1 MIIKLDGYSDLGKC
15 SFGTLLDD
23 FDTELHDIYLAGKY
37 IEIKKV
43 EDLFPFLWQHSGI
56 SVRNGDKEVSH
67 FSEEGT
73 WWRHLYEGEIKKSD
87 KKIQYYL
94 RKLRKEK
101 DIKKQEKIIAE
112 IKNAL
117 AQINF
122 VFCFITHND
131 KRMEEIK
138 QKLIE
143 VNNGI
148 RTELGNS

>member
-1 MIIKLDGYSDLGKC
+1 MFIKLDGYNDLGKC

-23 FDTELHDIYLAGKY
+23 FDTELHDIYLDGKY

-67 FSEEGT
+67 FSKEGT
-73 WWRHLYEGEIKKSD
+73 WWRHQYEGGIKKSD
-87 KKIQYYL
+87 KRILFYM

-101 DIKKQEKIIAE
+101 DLKKQEKIIKQ
-112 IKNAL
+112 IKSEL
-117 AQINF
+117 SYINSIF
-122 VFCFITHND
+122 SYITVND
-131 KRMEEIK
+131 ERMEEIK

-143 VNNGI
+143 VNH
-148 RTELGNS
+148 

>member
-1 MIIKLDGYSDLGKC
+1 MIIKLNGYSDLGKC

-23 FDTELHDIYLAGKY
+23 FDTELHDIYLDGKY

-73 WWRHLYEGEIKKSD
+73 WWRHQYEGGIKKSD
-87 KKIQYYL
+87 KRILFYM

-101 DIKKQEKIIAE
+101 DLKKQEKIIKQ
-112 IKNAL
+112 IKSEL
-117 AQINF
+117 SYINSIF
-122 VFCFITHND
+122 SYITVND
-131 KRMEEIK
+131 ERMEEIK

-143 VNNGI
+143 VNH
-148 RTELGNS
+148 

>member
-23 FDTELHDIYLAGKY
+23 FDTELHDIYLNGKY
-37 IEIKKV
+37 VKIEKV

-56 SVRNGDKEVSH
+56 SVHNGDKEVSH

-73 WWRHLYEGEIKKSD
+73 WWRQLYEGGIKNSD
-87 KKIQYYL
+87 KKVQYYL

-122 VFCFITHND
+122 VFCFITLSD
-131 KRMEEIK
+131 QRMEEIK

-148 RTELGNS
+148 

>member
-1 MIIKLDGYSDLGKC
+1 ML
-15 SFGTLLDD
+15 
-23 FDTELHDIYLAGKY
+23 E
-37 IEIKKV
+37 
-43 EDLFPFLWQHSGI
+43 
-56 SVRNGDKEVSH
+56 EVSH

-73 WWRHLYEGEIKKSD
+73 WWRHLYEGGIKKSD

-122 VFCFITHND
+122 VFCFITLSD
-131 KRMEEIK
+131 QRMEEIK

-148 RTELGNS
+148 

>member
-15 SFGTLLDD
+15 SYGTLLGD
-23 FDTELHDIYLAGKY
+23 FDTELHDIYLNGQYVK
-37 IEIKKV
+37 IEKV

-67 FSEEGT
+67 FSEKGT
-73 WWRHLYEGEIKKSD
+73 WWRHLYEGGIKRSD
-87 KKIQYYL
+87 KKVHYYL
-94 RKLRKEK
+94 GKLRKEK
-101 DIKKQEKIIAE
+101 DIRKQEPIVAKIRSE
-112 IKNAL
+112 L

-122 VFCFITHND
+122 VFNYITVLD
-131 KRMEEIK
+131 ERMEENK

-148 RTELGNS
+148 